1 MWRHDVWP
9 AQGGETWCHRAEN
22 RWTTSGLD
30 TQPTNGG
37 ADRYRRTVRV
47 LDSTNGILKDLTE
60 KGGASFLVETNAMLN
75 GTGQPQPCVFLSGPG
90 VTDKCLT
97 FPPERFCT
105 TAKRNESWHARNQPH
120 LKWLLVSPSWS
131 KRFDW
136 LKVPEAA
143 KRRTDQKMLFTHRQ
157 FVVRFSSAVNR
168 RRCQFSPGICPH
180 FSFVYFAI
188 VIDLSSCFL
197 DGTSGTIVPCL
208 DPDQKFTQK
217 WKKKQQQRK
226 K

>member
-1 MWRHDVWP
+1 MPDIPPR
-9 AQGGETWCHRAEN
+9 E
-22 RWTTSGLD
+22 
-30 TQPTNGG
+30 
-37 ADRYRRTVRV
+37 
-47 LDSTNGILKDLTE
+47 ILY
-60 KGGASFLVETNAMLN
+60 
-75 GTGQPQPCVFLSGPG
+75 
-90 VTDKCLT
+90 
-97 FPPERFCT
+97 T
-105 TAKRNESWHARNQPH
+105 TAERNESWHARNQPH
-120 LKWLLVSPSWS
+120 LKWLLASPSWS

-136 LKVPEAA
+136 LKVSAV

-157 FVVRFSSAVNR
+157 FVVRFSSAVNK

-217 WKKKQQQRK
+217 WKKKNNKDK
-226 K
+226 KETDCHFLLMRQIAIVFCGLCVWNRFLMTTIPSTQTEKDQKEKEKKKTISLLGFYTVPTWSSS